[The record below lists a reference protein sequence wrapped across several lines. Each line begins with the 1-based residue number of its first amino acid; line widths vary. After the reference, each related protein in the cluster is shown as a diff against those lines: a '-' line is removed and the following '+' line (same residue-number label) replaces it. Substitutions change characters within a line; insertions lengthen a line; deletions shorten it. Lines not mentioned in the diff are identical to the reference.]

1 MRCLTK
7 PLGQWASM
15 KITSSRRVVPVI
27 RIFSRARRGHD
38 PLGITGSHD
47 LRGGT
52 KSRNHEGNTMVMT
65 RSGSQPDKNIRPGQ
79 AHPPQGNGQYSQI
92 GSPDAPMSSASDAA
106 AVIYGSPGD
115 ATRMSRMTNI
125 AKEAVQT
132 DGTTASYADAF
143 VQGQEFTPTPM
154 KQTDDALVP
163 DVPGFPGAGESSSPF
178 IYLGAPP
185 AAQGKVVPNPVST
198 KPQPSQS
205 NVSSSPQF
213 TGRY

>member
-1 MRCLTK
+1 
-7 PLGQWASM
+7 
-15 KITSSRRVVPVI
+15 VVM
-27 RIFSRARRGHD
+27 
-38 PLGITGSHD
+38 T
-47 LRGGT
+47 RGGT
-52 KSRNHEGNTMVMT
+52 
-65 RSGSQPDKNIRPGQ
+65 PDKNVRPGA

-92 GSPDAPMSSASDAA
+92 GNPNVPMSSASDQAA
-106 AVIYGSPGD
+106 NIYGSPPD
-115 ATRMSRMTNI
+115 ATRMSRMHNI
-125 AKEAVQT
+125 AAEAAADASV
-132 DGTTASYADAF
+132 TASYGPAF
-143 VQGQEFTPTPM
+143 IEPGQKFTPTPM

-178 IYLGAPP
+178 GYLGAPP